1 MKKQAF
7 HKSNKH
13 NNAMYYCVLYFCSIV
28 LNSLYFKHRNPKP
41 TYYSM
46 SQR

>member
-13 NNAMYYCVLYFCSIV
+13 NNGSVLYFCSIV
-28 LNSLYFKHRNPKP
+28 LNSFYFKHRNPKP
-41 TYYSM
+41 IYYSM